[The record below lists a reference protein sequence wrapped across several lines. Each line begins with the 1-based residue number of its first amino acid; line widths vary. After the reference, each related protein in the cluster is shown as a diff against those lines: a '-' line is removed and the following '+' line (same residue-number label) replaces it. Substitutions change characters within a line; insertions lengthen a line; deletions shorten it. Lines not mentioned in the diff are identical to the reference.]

1 MWQKKKWRPR
11 MRHLKKRRKLG
22 RNREHRDA
30 MFQNM
35 VTSFFEHE
43 RIQTTT
49 AKVKELRRIGE
60 KMITRA
66 KENTLH
72 NKRIVLKKLK
82 NRDIVAKL
90 FDEIA
95 PKYKDVHG
103 GYTRIIKLGRRL
115 GDGADLSLLELVDV
129 ELDKKG
135 KGKVQ
140 VKEQKTQKVKG
151 EIREPDKVK
160 EEKGEKE
167 KAAVVKSKEKTVK
180 AEVKKPTKEITKEQE
195 TKAKG
200 SKKVKAETA
209 ISPTT
214 AAKTDKTAKA
224 KTKPSKTKST
234 KKDSGTK

>member
-1 MWQKKKWRPR
+1 
-11 MRHLKKRRKLG
+11 MRHLKKKRKLG
-22 RNREHRDA
+22 KNREHRDA

-35 VTSFFEHE
+35 VTSLFEYE
-43 RIQTTT
+43 RIQTTS
-49 AKVKELRRIGE
+49 AKAKELRRIGE

-72 NKRIVLKKLK
+72 NKRILLKKLK

-95 PKYKDVHG
+95 PKYRDVHG
-103 GYTRIIKLGRRL
+103 GYTRIIKLGRRH

-151 EIREPDKVK
+151 ETQGPDKLK
-160 EEKGEKE
+160 EEKGKKE
-167 KAAVVKSKEKTVK
+167 KVAPVKSKEKAAPKKLKEKTAK
-180 AEVKKPTKEITKEQE
+180 AEVKKPTKEITKDKEAKE
-195 TKAKG
+195 KG
-200 SKKVKAETA
+200 SEKVKAK
-209 ISPTT
+209 T
-214 AAKTDKTAKA
+214 AASRAKAAETDKSVTA
-224 KTKPSKTKST
+224 KTKPSKPKST
-234 KKDSGTK
+234 KKDSGT

>member
-1 MWQKKKWRPR
+1 
-11 MRHLKKRRKLG
+11 MRHLKKGRKLG

-43 RIQTTT
+43 RIQTTA
-49 AKVKELRRIGE
+49 AKAKELRRIGE

-72 NKRIVLKKLK
+72 NKRILMKKLK

-103 GYTRIIKLGRRL
+103 GYTRTIKLGRRL

-140 VKEQKTQKVKG
+140 VKEQKTQIVKG
-151 EIREPDKVK
+151 EIHEPDRVK
-160 EEKGEKE
+160 EEKGKEE
-167 KAAVVKSKEKTVK
+167 KAAPAKSKVETAKTEVIK
-180 AEVKKPTKEITKEQE
+180 ATKETSKKQEAKTKEP
-195 TKAKG
+195 
-200 SKKVKAETA
+200 KKVKAETVK
-209 ISPTT
+209 SPTT
-214 AAKTDKTAKA
+214 AAKTGEAAKA
-224 KTKPSKTKST
+224 KTKPSKTKPT
-234 KKDSGTK
+234 KKDPGTK